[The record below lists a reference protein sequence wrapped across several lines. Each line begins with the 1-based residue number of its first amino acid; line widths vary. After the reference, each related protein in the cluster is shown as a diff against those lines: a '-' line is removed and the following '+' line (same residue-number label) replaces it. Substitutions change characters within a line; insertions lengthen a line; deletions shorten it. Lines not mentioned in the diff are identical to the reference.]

1 MNLVSIRII
10 TGDAARLAD
19 CCEKATG
26 AHEGRRKE
34 GMNITDAM
42 ADRDLQ
48 TLRAAIAG
56 QVFVRGEAG
65 HDRDRQGWNLA
76 MDTRPALVVAAGSA
90 ADAAQAVRYARAR
103 GMRITPQGTGHG
115 AGPAVTGGSS

>member
-1 MNLVSIRII
+1 
-10 TGDAARLAD
+10 
-19 CCEKATG
+19 
-26 AHEGRRKE
+26 
-34 GMNITDAM
+34 MNITDAM
-42 ADRDLQ
+42 ADRDLQTLRPANPATCKPCDLQ

-76 MDTRPALVVAAGSA
+76 METRPALVVAAGSA

-115 AGPAVTGGSS
+115 AARR